1 MADLFGNSNSSDNFD
16 LGSTGNSD
24 KIKTEEIQ
32 KVIMMEQQKAQ
43 LNAQVKH
50 RCKRFFPNDFYEPNV
65 FFQIQEIS
73 EICWEKCVDKPS
85 AKLGGKS
92 EVCISNCV
100 KRFFDTSVI
109 IAHRFNQLLQRSNT
123 G

>member
-1 MADLFGNSNSSDNFD
+1 MADLFGNNNDNFD
-16 LGSTGNSD
+16 LGSSSSGSSAD
-24 KIKTEEIQ
+24 KLKIEEVQ

-43 LNAQVKH
+43 LNA
-50 RCKRFFPNDFYEPNV
+50 
-65 FFQIQEIS
+65 QIQEIS

-85 AKLGGKS
+85 AKLGGKT
-92 EVCISNCV
+92 EVCLTNCV
-100 KRFFDTSVI
+100 KRFFDTSVV